1 MLGLT
6 DVSVSYDGVPAV
18 TDASLELPDG
28 QVLAVLGPS
37 GCGKSTLLRAVAGLE
52 PLVAGTVAWD
62 GADLGPVPTHKR
74 GFALMFQDGQLF
86 GHLTVARNV
95 GYALRLRRVP
105 DADARVAEL
114 LALVGLEGYADRLP
128 ATLSGG
134 ERQRVALARCLAVR
148 PRLLL
153 LDEPLSALDTG
164 LRQRLAADLRAILTQ
179 EGITALMVTHDH
191 EEAFTVADR
200 LAVMRA
206 GRIVQQG
213 EIDDVWRAPADP
225 ATALFLGY
233 ARVLEGPAAARMLA
247 AAGIVTDERLVDKRL
262 QTRQTSVTIPPL
274 RLAVRRSA
282 FRVDPGGELSGT
294 VTAARI
300 TPEQVRLVVDVDGVG
315 EVDAVAPLGDHPG
328 LGEVVRLAVDATRTA
343 VVGG

>member
-1 MLGLT
+1 MLSVSHLT
-6 DVSVSYDGVPAV
+6 VSYDDVPAV
-18 TDASLELPDG
+18 RDASIELPDG

-52 PLVAGTVAWD
+52 PPVAGSVSWD
-62 GADLGPVPTHKR
+62 GADLAGTPTHKR

-95 GYALRLRRVP
+95 GYALRLRRERGI
-105 DADARVAEL
+105 DQRVAEL

-164 LRQRLAADLRAILTQ
+164 LRQRLAGDLRRILTH

-206 GRIVQQG
+206 GEVVQQG
-213 EIDDVWRAPADP
+213 AIDEVWRSPVDS

-233 ARVLEGPAAARMLA
+233 ARVLEGAAAARVRPGVA
-247 AAGIVTDERLVDKRL
+247 
-262 QTRQTSVTIPPL
+262 

-282 FRVDPGGELSGT
+282 FRVAADGALAGT
-294 VTAARI
+294 VTEARV
-300 TPEQVRLVVDVDGVG
+300 TPEQLRLVVEVEGVG
-315 EVDAVAPLGDHPG
+315 EVDAVAPLDQHPAPG
-328 LGEVVRLAVDATRTA
+328 TAVRLSVDSTRTA
-343 VVGG
+343 VVAS